1 MVAGGASPIRAS
13 RGRPRGWRW
22 PRRRFGGSPHVAPG
36 FTLALVVVGE
46 VVRRAARRARVTA
59 DPVERVLLLALAAD
73 LLTRC
78 LLQNYFNSVYHATV
92 MVMLV
97 GMLAAAEEERPA
109 DVTVRER
116 PSATARS
123 A

>member
-1 MVAGGASPIRAS
+1 VRFYVEGG
-13 RGRPRGWRW
+13 
-22 PRRRFGGSPHVAPG
+22 VLG
-36 FTLALVVVGE
+36 FTLVLVVVGE

-73 LLTRC
+73 LLTQC

-97 GMLAAAEEERPA
+97 GMLAAGEEERPVA
-109 DVTVRER
+109 GRR
-116 PSATARS
+116 
-123 A
+123 

>member
-1 MVAGGASPIRAS
+1 
-13 RGRPRGWRW
+13 
-22 PRRRFGGSPHVAPG
+22 
-36 FTLALVVVGE
+36 
-46 VVRRAARRARVTA
+46 
-59 DPVERVLLLALAAD
+59 
-73 LLTRC
+73 LTQC

-97 GMLAAAEEERPA
+97 GMLAAGEDARRA
-109 DVTVRER
+109 YVTVRER